1 MDSKISKNKTFR
13 DSLTYFSSNAFSFL
27 VYPPRKIKYNLLQEK
42 KFLTMFNKVKFIAKN
57 LIYIKNVSRRNVKEN
72 PKQIMFRSHTEN
84 GSKVLFRSK
93 NLELRLIDGQDEL
106 LVSAQ
111 KLRYNTFFNSKRDN
125 KIDKD
130 SYDYI
135 SKHLVVID
143 KDISDN
149 KVVGTYRLLSGD
161 KVNDHSRF
169 YTAKE
174 FNLDS
179 LKQYKKSI
187 LEVGRSC
194 VDKKYRD
201 GKIIRMLWKGLA
213 SEISAKKYSF
223 VIGCASFPEINP
235 IKILNELS
243 YLNYFHKAPCK
254 YNTRAMLKYKIN
266 WELIDKKKI
275 DVKRVFRQLPPLI
288 KAYLRVGAWIGSEA
302 VIDRIFKTIDVCVIL
317 KSTNIKEKYLN
328 LGVMEH

>member
-1 MDSKISKNKTFR
+1 MNSKISKNKNLR
-13 DSLTYFSSNAFSFL
+13 DSLTHFSSNAFSFL
-27 VYPPRKIKYNLLQEK
+27 VYPPKKIKYSFLQEK
-42 KFLTMFNKVKFIAKN
+42 KFLTMFKKVKFIAKN
-57 LIYIKNVSRRNVKEN
+57 LIYVKNVSSRNIKEK
-72 PKQIMFRSHTEN
+72 PKQIVFRGHTHN

-111 KLRYNTFFNSKRDN
+111 NLRHNSFFNSKGSD

-143 KDISDN
+143 KDISDK

-194 VDKKYRD
+194 VDEKYRD

-254 YNTRAMLKYKIN
+254 YNTQAILKYKIN
-266 WELIDKKKI
+266 WELIDKKNI
-275 DVKRVFRQLPPLI
+275 DVKRAFRELPPLI

-317 KSTNIKEKYLN
+317 KSSNIKEKYLN

>member
-1 MDSKISKNKTFR
+1 MNSKVGKNKNFKEYKTH
-13 DSLTYFSSNAFSFL
+13 FSTNAFSFL
-27 VYPPRKIKYNLLQEK
+27 VYPPRKIKYNILQEK
-42 KFLTMFNKVKFIAKN
+42 KFLTMFDKVKFLARN
-57 LIYIKNVSRRNVKEN
+57 VIYIRNFSKGNIKEET
-72 PKQIMFRSHTEN
+72 KQSVCKGAVDNESN
-84 GSKVLFRSK
+84 VLFRSK

-106 LVSAQ
+106 LLNAQ
-111 KLRYNTFFNSKRDN
+111 RLRYNTFFNSKQSN

-143 KDISDN
+143 KDISDK

-161 KVNDHSRF
+161 KVNDHSKF

-179 LKQYKKSI
+179 LRQYKKSI

-194 VDKKYRD
+194 VDKRYRD
-201 GKIIRMLWKGLA
+201 GKIIKMLWKGLA